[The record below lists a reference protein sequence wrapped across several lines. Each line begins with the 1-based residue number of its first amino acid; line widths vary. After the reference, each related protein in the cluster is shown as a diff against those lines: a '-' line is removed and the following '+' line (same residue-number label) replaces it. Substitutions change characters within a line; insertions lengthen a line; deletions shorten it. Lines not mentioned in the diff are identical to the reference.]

1 MYHLITFPAGMGTL
15 SFSPFCIKAAWLL
28 NHAGVAWERQDEND
42 PRKYAHGKLPVLRD
56 GEQLIHDSD
65 GIRLFLEQQGADFWG
80 DTSPRD
86 KAIGHAF
93 IRMAEEHIYF
103 FGAIDRWM
111 NDAVWPHTRDAYF
124 HQIPNPIRRFVTN
137 GLRKNLRRGLHTQGL
152 MRLSPAEQVAKREAD
167 LAAVTA
173 MLDGRDF
180 LLGDAPT
187 LPDFSV
193 AAMLQAMSVTSIE
206 TDQTRR
212 VQNDPVLMG
221 YIARMEAAC
230 A

>member
-1 MYHLITFPAGMGTL
+1 
-15 SFSPFCIKAAWLL
+15 
-28 NHAGVAWERQDEND
+28 
-42 PRKYAHGKLPVLRD
+42 
-56 GEQLIHDSD
+56 
-65 GIRLFLEQQGADFWG
+65 
-80 DTSPRD
+80 
-86 KAIGHAF
+86 
-93 IRMAEEHIYF
+93 
-103 FGAIDRWM
+103 
-111 NDAVWPHTRDAYF
+111 
-124 HQIPNPIRRFVTN
+124 
-137 GLRKNLRRGLHTQGL
+137 

-173 MLDGRDF
+173 MLNGRDF